1 MNLDANY
8 LRSLNYKEVNLKD
21 IEIVSLVS
29 DDDDDENGCGIGI
42 KGDKPMTEAAL
53 KQLCSHLRI
62 PYAFTRQ
69 LRENGRSHILSY
81 IQRQLSQVANSS
93 VIVVSGEKNILSI
106 ADEEKLHYQGKD
118 ALIFDAR
125 LKEIIASP
133 TSPFELANTYFV
145 DGDITYSLLYRDPQS
160 MEADKAENEGTKD
173 LRSLWRWGF
182 TINHSV
188 LGMQIPSIGAQLLRL
203 VCTNLTYL
211 PAKSY
216 TYPMPFESE
225 FEDRWQHISDFLSSP
240 PPPAWMTLNNM
251 ITKLSRTTASFRE
264 VAETRKKLLKLKCDK
279 EDTET
284 AERINA
290 ALQWKR
296 IQKAYG
302 IKDMAEKPPKS
313 WYAKAGTPLTLFQVY
328 NACTQEATH
337 APSNI
342 DVALRQNILIYAG
355 GVLVGSPDLFMQPQ
369 QIDWTVN

>member
-21 IEIVSLVS
+21 IEIVSLAS
-29 DDDDDENGCGIGI
+29 EDDDDNGCGLGI
-42 KGDKPMTEAAL
+42 KGGKPMTEAAL
-53 KQLCSHLRI
+53 KQLCFHLRI
-62 PYAFTRQ
+62 PYAFAKQ
-69 LRENGRSHILSY
+69 LRNNGRSHVISY
-81 IQRQLSQVANSS
+81 IQRQLSQVSNSS
-93 VIVVSGEKNILSI
+93 VIMVSGEKNILSI
-106 ADEEKLHYQGKD
+106 AEEEKLHYQGKD
-118 ALIFDAR
+118 AITFDAR
-125 LKEIIASP
+125 LKESVASP
-133 TSPFELANTYFV
+133 DSPFELANTLCA
-145 DGDITYSLLYRDPQS
+145 DGDITYSLRYKELQS
-160 MEADKAENEGTKD
+160 MEADKADEGTKD

-188 LGMQIPSIGAQLLRL
+188 LGMQTPSIGVELLRM

-216 TYPMPFESE
+216 SYPMPFESE
-225 FEDRWQHISDFLSSP
+225 FDDRWQHVGEFLASP

-296 IQKAYG
+296 IQKAYS
-302 IKDMAEKPPKS
+302 IKDMETKPPKS

-328 NACTQEATH
+328 NTCTQEATH

-355 GVLVGSPDLFMQPQ
+355 GVLVGSPDLYMQPQ